1 MKATTILASLVA
13 LSTSVYAGP
22 SMSRRSPSIEYEPQ
36 SSEYYV
42 DVPQVGRVTYHT
54 DGPNANQVCL
64 STAGA
69 TWGFFAEAGPEE
81 TFLYPAGKR
90 LWTQRCIG
98 NIPGNSPIAIVI
110 MHGPQNDLHMNL
122 ESELAESSV
131 FSGPRRRP
139 SDPAACAATSEIFED
154 AKTGQRTGYRL
165 PDQWNAGPDGAR
177 AMLGSGDQKP
187 AGQSR
192 SLKTFSPIFPL
203 LCLSLF
209 EIDIQFVLDV
219 EVGVVHVLSLTLVAW
234 TSKSPLTQRPCAARG
249 DKASLCMP
257 TVRISRPP
265 EPTVCSFIACD
276 GCCAKHVTA

>member
-122 ESELAESSV
+122 E
-131 FSGPRRRP
+131 
-139 SDPAACAATSEIFED
+139 IED

-203 LCLSLF
+203 L
-209 EIDIQFVLDV
+209 VL
-219 EVGVVHVLSLTLVAW
+219 
-234 TSKSPLTQRPCAARG
+234 
-249 DKASLCMP
+249 
-257 TVRISRPP
+257 
-265 EPTVCSFIACD
+265 
-276 GCCAKHVTA
+276 